1 GRGRINADQFH
12 VPVAAG
18 GFLFFYGFN
27 FIGGRSVCGMPSIFF
42 ALKGVSLAALFGPG
56 LFSVPPS
63 NYTPLFTHC
72 VKGFAASLLPIFFA
86 YAGFESLAQTAGEV
100 KDSTQRLP
108 MILLKGISATA
119 LIYVL
124 MSIVSFGVLPGERLQ
139 FSNAP
144 MAEVAS
150 VYLPAG

>member
-1 GRGRINADQFH
+1 IRA
-12 VPVAAG
+12 
-18 GFLFFYGFN
+18 
-27 FIGGRSVCGMPSIFF
+27 
-42 ALKGVSLAALFGPG
+42 
-56 LFSVPPS
+56 S
-63 NYTPLFTHC
+63 NYTPFVTHG

-144 MAEVAS
+144 LAEVAS
-150 VYLPAG
+150 VYLPAGGTAFVALGAVMAIMTALNGSLLVPSRLAILFAEDKLVPRWIGFVNPRTATPIR